1 MQKSVL
7 VELIRSLTKKE
18 VRELHKWLQS
28 PAHNQRQDVV
38 KLFDFLSKNLLQ
50 GDETAEKER
59 AWAAIFKGEP
69 YDDAFMRQVMYF
81 LLKAMEEYLVFTDYT
96 NDRVQFQIALTRIYR
111 TRKLEKAYKQAH
123 RTGTESLQNQPLR
136 NRYYLLQ
143 RFFLDQEEYEYK
155 MSITQ
160 NASVNLQEM
169 SDAMEKWFIVEK
181 LLIGNAMLAHHH
193 VYQKA
198 NYDSGL
204 LHEVLAYS
212 SKHNLFDEP
221 AIAAHY
227 FAYMAITNP
236 NEKQYFDDFEKMI
249 LESDDHYFTQ
259 PEMLN
264 LYRTALNYCIA
275 KVNQGELDYSRRAL
289 KFYRKGV
296 ENGAL
301 IENGIISRYTFGNAV
316 AFALKIGEFDWAEQF
331 VERFQHFLEEKQR
344 NSIINF
350 NLSRLYF
357 EKGDYNKAQRL
368 LTQFEY
374 DDMMLNIIAKTMLL
388 KIYYERS
395 DLDAFESL
403 IESLRIYLQRK
414 EALNPA
420 RKAAYKNLVSLMK
433 KLLNLNI
440 YSKVQKEKFRE
451 LVMKTNPLTEREWF
465 LKQLDAK

>member
-1 MQKSVL
+1 
-7 VELIRSLTKKE
+7 
-18 VRELHKWLQS
+18 
-28 PAHNQRQDVV
+28 
-38 KLFDFLSKNLLQ
+38 
-50 GDETAEKER
+50 
-59 AWAAIFKGEP
+59 
-69 YDDAFMRQVMYF
+69 
-81 LLKAMEEYLVFTDYT
+81 
-96 NDRVQFQIALTRIYR
+96 
-111 TRKLEKAYKQAH
+111 
-123 RTGTESLQNQPLR
+123 
-136 NRYYLLQ
+136 
-143 RFFLDQEEYEYK
+143 
-155 MSITQ
+155 
-160 NASVNLQEM
+160 
-169 SDAMEKWFIVEK
+169 
-181 LLIGNAMLAHHH
+181 
-193 VYQKA
+193 
-198 NYDSGL
+198 
-204 LHEVLAYS
+204 
-212 SKHNLFDEP
+212 
-221 AIAAHY
+221 
-227 FAYMAITNP
+227 MAITNP

-264 LYRTALNYCIA
+264 LYRTALNYCAA
-275 KVNQGELDYSRRAL
+275 KVNQGELEYSRRAL

-316 AFALKIGEFDWAEQF
+316 GFAIKIGEFDWAEQF
-331 VERFQHFLEEKQR
+331 VERFQHFLDEKER

-357 EKGDYNKAQRL
+357 DKGDYNKAQRL

-374 DDMMLNIIAKTMLL
+374 DDMILNIIAKTMLL

-440 YSKVQKEKFRE
+440 YSKVQKDKFRE
-451 LVMKTNPLTEREWF
+451 LVLKTNPLTEREWF